1 MPAHLPRLN
10 RRVLTVFLFISL
22 PILALGVA
30 LVLAIGQARLTD
42 AAGRHLEDVALQT
55 AASVDAYVFRSI
67 LDVSLLGRGPDLRRD
82 AAAASARPVD
92 QAAIEAADRGWVQRT
107 AALPEKTAI
116 LRSPT
121 SRYLADLVAQDRVY
135 REMLLTD
142 RAGRL
147 VAASGETSDYFQGDE
162 DWWKAAAGNG
172 SAPRASVSDVRWDE
186 STRTHAIEIAVPV
199 VGPDSSE
206 FVGVFKAVVDSRE
219 LLAAVGG
226 VQLGTTGEAV
236 LLRRNGTIVFSR
248 ATADPNARY
257 VAADTLAERLA
268 VPPEGDQ
275 LSGASFRFTP
285 AIGTTRVVGLAP
297 SQLARSY
304 PNLGWVVAVSQAE
317 DELLQPVRMIGWY
330 LLAVFALTAIG
341 ILLAAT
347 WFSVRLAAPQ
357 VEEDLVLVEHAPVS
371 HVGEEER
378 EELGAAPESKSTNVR
393 LAG

>member
-10 RRVLTVFLFISL
+10 RRVLTVFLFMSL
-22 PILALGVA
+22 PVLALGVA

-42 AAGRHLEDVALQT
+42 AGGRHLEDVALQT

-172 SAPRASVSDVRWDE
+172 SAPGASVSDVRWDE

-206 FVGVFKAVVDSRE
+206 FVGVFKVVVDSRE

-226 VQLGTTGEAV
+226 VQLGSTGEAV

-268 VPPEGDQ
+268 APEGDQ
-275 LSGASFRFTP
+275 LSGASFRLTP
-285 AIGTTRVVGLAP
+285 ADGTARVVGLAP
-297 SQLARSY
+297 SQLVRSY

-317 DELLQPVRMIGWY
+317 NELLQPVRMLGWY
-330 LLAVFALTAIG
+330 LLAVFGLTAVG
-341 ILLAAT
+341 ILLAVT

-357 VEEDLVLVEHAPVS
+357 VEEDLVLVDHAPVS

-378 EELGAAPESKSTNVR
+378 EELGAATGSKKTDVR